1 MGAVRI
7 LRDHL
12 AKLYQFL
19 DGFSR
24 VSGAVNDSKGI
35 SRSWV
40 AEISPEVLCLRCD
53 MAKSVTTPTSYHE
66 SPGKR
71 RECSHDHH

>member
-19 DGFSR
+19 DDFSR
-24 VSGAVNDSKGI
+24 VGGAVNDSRGI
-35 SRSWV
+35 FRSWV
-40 AEISPEVLCLRCD
+40 AEIPPEVLCLRCD
-53 MAKSVTTPTSYHE
+53 MAKSVTTPTCYHY
-66 SPGKR
+66 PA
-71 RECSHDHH
+71 